1 MSSLYQSMVAVIEQ
15 SITPLAAKLGQQK
28 YVIAIRDGFT
38 AALPFMII
46 GSFMLVFI
54 FPPFSADTTNSFARG
69 WLDFSETYREQ
80 LMLPFNLSM
89 GVMTFFISVGIGAS
103 LGRQFNLDPVM
114 SGLLAFMAFL
124 LVAAPY
130 ADGKISTQYLSGQ
143 GIFTALITAIYSTR
157 VYAWLKQNNVTIRL
171 PKEVPTGVARSFEI
185 LIPVMV
191 VIGTLHPLNL
201 FIEAQTGM
209 IIPQAIMHL
218 LEPLV
223 SASDSLPAILLSVLR
238 GYPRVADCH
247 RHHEPVLDGEPLCK
261 PGGTGGGRGA
271 AARLSARFLGSLPA
285 DWRRRLDPAAGV
297 PPAA

>member
-1 MSSLYQSMVAVIEQ
+1 MVAVIEQ

-69 WLDFSETYREQ
+69 WLDFSQTYREQ

-103 LGRQFNLDPVM
+103 LGRQFQLDPVM

-191 VIGTLHPLNL
+191 VLVGVRVIRQRPLL
-201 FIEAQTGM
+201 FNHSI
-209 IIPQAIMHL
+209 L
-218 LEPLV
+218 
-223 SASDSLPAILLSVLR
+223 SLFLILI
-238 GYPRVADCH
+238 
-247 RHHEPVLDGEPLCK
+247 
-261 PGGTGGGRGA
+261 
-271 AARLSARFLGSLPA
+271 LGSLTLGFA
-285 DWRRRLDPAAGV
+285 FGDKWSLCSSTGWGGAFGIASSALLRTHIGVLGTLILLLGCWILTGVFINRNFINKVNRAGK
-297 PPAA
+297 AQGEA